1 VTIQLIFIETRF
13 SQLTHYSSLFVAGV
27 APRSRVSTALAIN
40 LSEDLKTSDHQEIEK
55 IQEKWNEIRLMS
67 KEEAA
72 SLEGEWKEAYDR
84 FYEKYDED
92 MDKML
97 DITTK
102 LQKMIEPPR
111 VEKKTQ
117 GQRKRDAW
125 ALKQA
130 RAAARAAN
138 EQQ

>member
-1 VTIQLIFIETRF
+1 
-13 SQLTHYSSLFVAGV
+13 LFAGV
-27 APRSRVSTALAIN
+27 APRSRVSTALNIN
-40 LSEDLKTSDHQEIEK
+40 LSEDLKTSNHQEIET
-55 IQEKWNEIRLMS
+55 IQEKWNAIRLLS

-72 SLEGEWKEAYDR
+72 ATLEGEWKEAYDR

-92 MDKML
+92 MDKMV

-130 RAAARAAN
+130 RAAARALAQ
-138 EQQ
+138 E